1 MSLSETILNILKA
14 LLLFILLP
22 VFFAVFVIFLI
33 IWLLLTITGI
43 GPGLHYLYKKR
54 DDKLLDIN
62 EMIKNDSDI
71 QLVSIPPN
79 VHSCAPNGYNVFAIY
94 RKGKENVNKNLPS
107 ICIPN
112 GLGATAILIS
122 NMQEKLVEQGYN
134 VLNFDRLGVG
144 LSDANTSNKSPSAID
159 VVNEM
164 YCVMKYIIEKY
175 PTNNDSN
182 DNSKKSTDWILI
194 GP

>member
-1 MSLSETILNILKA
+1 MSLSETILSILQV
-14 LLLFILLP
+14 LIFIILLP
-22 VFFAVFVIFLI
+22 IVLVVFIIFSI

-62 EMIKNDSDI
+62 EMIKNDSDV

-79 VHSCAPNGYNVFAIY
+79 VHSCAPNGYKVFVIY
-94 RKGKENVNKNLPS
+94 SKGKENINKNLPS

-122 NMQEKLVEQGYN
+122 NMQEKLAEQGYN

-164 YCVMKYIIEKY
+164 YYVMKYID
-175 PTNNDSN
+175 DSN
-182 DNSKKSTDWILI
+182 VSSKKSTNWILI